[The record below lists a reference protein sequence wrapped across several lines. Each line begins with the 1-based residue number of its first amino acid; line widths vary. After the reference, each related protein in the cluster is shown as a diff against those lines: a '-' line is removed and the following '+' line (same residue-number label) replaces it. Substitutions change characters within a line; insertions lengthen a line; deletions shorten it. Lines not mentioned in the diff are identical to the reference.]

1 MFKSWIQSHG
11 VRHNQ
16 DAASPDITV
25 SKTNKI
31 TNILINGNISVFK
44 SKLIIQLFQLCHNK
58 YYHKNQFIILEFMYP
73 LQYL

>member
-44 SKLIIQLFQLCHNK
+44 SKLIIQLFPPMPQ
-58 YYHKNQFIILEFMYP
+58 
-73 LQYL
+73 